1 MGECCSNEKCC
12 CPCHSKQNESCHSN
26 DQEMEFHSY
35 FLEIADMAWEEVLK
49 DQIKEYIL
57 STQKKRMQELAKIV
71 AEGNNQRWRAKMQNK
86 HSCHEF
92 QEKIHHFF
100 SQTKS
105 EK

>member
-1 MGECCSNEKCC
+1 MGS
-12 CPCHSKQNESCHSN
+12 
-26 DQEMEFHSY
+26 SY

-71 AEGNNQRWRAKMQNK
+71 AEGNNQRWRSKMAKK

-92 QEKIHHFF
+92 SEKLHHFF
-100 SQTKS
+100 SQPPKS